1 MQSVFKPRPLTMAV
15 LLSLGANPAFAA
27 DSEKAPDTSAS
38 NDETLPEVKV
48 AAPRVENEGYKAE
61 KASSTKFTAPLI
73 DTPKSVTVIPESV
86 LKDTGSATLQDAL
99 RTVPGITFGSAEG
112 GGSIGDR
119 PFIRGFDSQA
129 SMYVDGV
136 RDVGGQSRETFA
148 IESVE
153 VIKGPSGAYDG
164 RGSAGGSINLVTKQP
179 KAVNFIAGSV
189 GIGTDQ
195 YKRVTLDG
203 NYMLG
208 EEVAVRMNL
217 MSHTADTPGRD
228 DVDVRRLGF
237 APSITFGLTTPTSLN
252 LSYYH
257 MRTDDMPDY
266 GIPYTYTGATAAA
279 ALANRRANGD
289 KPANVDKDNFYGLK
303 DRDFRETEA
312 NIGTATLK
320 HAFSDTTILRNT
332 TRYGVTSND
341 YIVTVPDDSK
351 LNVQNGAVFRSSKN
365 RNTRTET
372 IANVTDISF
381 EFDTGHIKHNF
392 NTGIEFSHEESEN
405 RPYIITPLAGGST
418 CNAALFANFDCTSL
432 ANPNADDPWNG
443 SITKNVNHDT
453 TRTITKSAFAF
464 DSLELSKKWLLNLG
478 LRFDDYRTDLNKETP
493 GTGATPTLPGVYSN
507 DKSFWNYQAGLVYK
521 IQPNASIYVSYGTS
535 SSPSGISGGNAAE
548 VLVGGSALS
557 DSSNLEPERSKSY
570 EIGTKWDVLE
580 NLALTAAIFKIEKTN
595 ARVTLADGTT
605 DVAGTQEVKG
615 FEVGAAGKITSKWQ
629 MFAGYTYLDSEL
641 KDNGDTAQGILN
653 EGNRFPNTA
662 KNSASLWTTYDIFP
676 KLTIGGGAFYVGQQF
691 GNVDNSVSIP
701 SYVRMDAMAGY
712 QIDKNLSLQLNIQ
725 NLADKRYF
733 DSAYSTHF
741 AQVAAGRLSFLTLN
755 FKY

>member
-1 MQSVFKPRPLTMAV
+1 MQSVIKPKPLTMAV
-15 LLSLGANPAFAA
+15 LLSLGASPVFAA
-27 DSEKAPDTSAS
+27 DTDKTVDTAAS

-61 KASSTKFTAPLI
+61 KASSSKFTAPLI
-73 DTPKSVTVIPESV
+73 DTPKSVTVVPENV
-86 LKDTGSATLQDAL
+86 IKDTGSVTLQDAL

-129 SMYVDGV
+129 SMYVDGL

-189 GIGTDQ
+189 GVGTDQ
-195 YKRVTLDG
+195 YKRATLDG
-203 NYMLG
+203 NYLLG

-252 LSYYH
+252 LSYYY
-257 MRTDDMPDY
+257 MKSDDMPDY
-266 GIPYTYTGATAAA
+266 GIPYTFTTAA
-279 ALANRRANGD
+279 NRLANGD
-289 KPANVDKDNFYGLK
+289 KPAKVDKDNFYGLK
-303 DRDFRETEA
+303 NRDFRETEA

-351 LNVQNGAVFRSSKN
+351 GNVKNGNVLRAAKN

-381 EFDTGHIKHNF
+381 EFDTGHVKHNF
-392 NTGIEFSHEESEN
+392 NTGVEISHEESVN
-405 RPYIITPLAGGST
+405 RPYIIASLGTTCTP
-418 CNAALFANFDCTSL
+418 ALLTSFDCTSL
-432 ANPNADDPWNG
+432 ANPDADDPWSG
-443 SITKNVNHDT
+443 SITKDVNHDT

-464 DSLELSKKWLLNLG
+464 DSMELSEKWLLNLG
-478 LRFDDYRTDLNKETP
+478 LRFDDYKTDLNKET
-493 GTGATPTLPGVYSN
+493 GGALAGVYTN

-521 IQPNASIYVSYGTS
+521 IQPNASVYVSYGTS
-535 SSPSGISGGNAAE
+535 SSPSGISGGNAADG
-548 VLVGGSALS
+548 LIGRTALS
-557 DSSNLEPERSKSY
+557 DLSDLEPERSKSY

-595 ARVTLADGTT
+595 ARVALADGTT

-615 FEVGAAGKITSKWQ
+615 FEVGAAGKLTSKWQ
-629 MFAGYTYLDSEL
+629 LFAGYTYLDSEL
-641 KDNGDTAQGILN
+641 VDNGDAAQAIRN

-662 KNSASLWTTYDIFP
+662 RNSASLWTTYDILP
-676 KLTIGGGAFYVGQQF
+676 KLTIGGGAFYVGEQF

-701 SYVRMDAMAGY
+701 SYVRLDAMAGY

-733 DSAYSTHF
+733 DTAYSNHY
-741 AQVAAGRLSFLTLN
+741 AQVAAGRLSLLTLN